1 LTPPV
6 RVKAEEPERE
16 TQMTRWLTSIALAAG
31 LLALGQAQA
40 QQAVEME
47 GQKFEP
53 TVAVGGENLAL
64 NGVGLRKRAF
74 FKVYVAGLYA
84 GKKSTSAAAIINDKG
99 ARRVSLRMLRDVEA
113 QSFIDSFNEGLK
125 NNTPEAQL
133 AAMKPQVDSLVA
145 TLKAIG
151 EAKKGDVINFDFAPD
166 GGTRITL
173 NGQPKGNP
181 IPGADFFAAVL
192 RIWLGDKPAD
202 ETLKKGMLGG

>member
-1 LTPPV
+1 MV
-6 RVKAEEPERE
+6 
-16 TQMTRWLTSIALAAG
+16 LAAG
-31 LLALGQAQA
+31 LVAFGQAQA

-53 TVAVGGENLAL
+53 TVALGVQNLSL
-64 NGVGLRKRAF
+64 NGVGLRKRAI

-84 GKKSTSAAAIINDKG
+84 GQKSTNATALVNDKG

-133 AAMKPQVDSLVA
+133 NAMKPQVDALVA

-151 EAKKGDVINFDFAPD
+151 EAKKGDVINFDYTPD
-166 GGTRITL
+166 GGTRITV
-173 NGQPKGNP
+173 NGQAKGNP
-181 IPGADFFAAVL
+181 IPGADFFSAVL

-202 ETLKKGMLGG
+202 ETLKKGMLGA

>member
-1 LTPPV
+1 
-6 RVKAEEPERE
+6 
-16 TQMTRWLTSIALAAG
+16 MTKWLSLMVLAAG
-31 LLALGQAQA
+31 LVAFGPVQA

-53 TVAVGGENLAL
+53 TVVVGGQTLTL
-64 NGVGLRKRAF
+64 NGVGLRKRAV

-84 GKKSTSAAAIINDKG
+84 GQKSTSAATIVNDKG

-133 AAMKPQVDSLVA
+133 NAMKPQVDALVA
-145 TLKAIG
+145 TLKSIG
-151 EAKKGDVINFDFAPD
+151 EAKKGDVINFDYTPD

-173 NGQPKGNP
+173 NGQPKGNA
-181 IPGADFFAAVL
+181 IPGADFFSAVL

-202 ETLKKGMLGG
+202 EALKKGMLGA

>member
-1 LTPPV
+1 
-6 RVKAEEPERE
+6 
-16 TQMTRWLTSIALAAG
+16 MTRWLTSIVLAAG
-31 LLALGQAQA
+31 VLAFGQAHA
-40 QQAVEME
+40 QQAVEVE

-53 TVAVGGENLAL
+53 TVVVGGQTLTL
-64 NGVGLRKRAF
+64 NGVGLRKRAV

-84 GKKSTSAAAIINDKG
+84 GQKSTSAAAIVNDKG

-133 AAMKPQVDSLVA
+133 NAMKAQVDALSA
-145 TLKAIG
+145 TLKSIG
-151 EAKKGDVINFDFAPD
+151 EAKKGDVINFDYTPD

-173 NGQPKGNP
+173 NGQPKGNA

-192 RIWLGDKPAD
+192 RIWLGEKPAD
-202 ETLKKGMLGG
+202 ETLKKGMLGA

>member
-1 LTPPV
+1 M
-6 RVKAEEPERE
+6 A
-16 TQMTRWLTSIALAAG
+16 RWLTSIVLAVG
-31 LLALGQAQA
+31 LLAFGQAQA
-40 QQAVEME
+40 QQAVELE

-53 TVAVGGENLAL
+53 TVAVGSQNLTL
-64 NGVGLRKRAF
+64 NGVGLRKRAI

-84 GKKSTSAAAIINDKG
+84 GQKSTNSTAIVNDKG

-125 NNTPEAQL
+125 NNTPEDQL
-133 AAMKPQVDSLVA
+133 NAMKPQVDALVA
-145 TLKAIG
+145 TLKSIG
-151 EAKKGDVINFDFAPD
+151 EAKKGDVINFDYTPD

-181 IPGADFFAAVL
+181 IPGAEFFAAVL

-202 ETLKKGMLGG
+202 EALKKGMLGA

>member
-1 LTPPV
+1 
-6 RVKAEEPERE
+6 
-16 TQMTRWLTSIALAAG
+16 MTRWLTSIALAAG

-53 TVAVGGENLAL
+53 TVAVGGQNLVL

-84 GKKSTSAAAIINDKG
+84 GQKSPSAAAIVNEKG

-133 AAMKPQVDSLVA
+133 SAMKPQVDALVA
-145 TLKAIG
+145 TLKSIG
-151 EAKKGDVINFDFAPD
+151 EAKKGDVINFDFTPD

>member
-1 LTPPV
+1 M
-6 RVKAEEPERE
+6 A
-16 TQMTRWLTSIALAAG
+16 RWLTSIALAAG

-53 TVAVGGENLAL
+53 TVAVGGQNLAL
-64 NGVGLRKRAF
+64 NGVGLRKRAI

-84 GKKSTSAAAIINDKG
+84 GQKSTSAAAIVNDKG

-133 AAMKPQVDSLVA
+133 AAMKPQVDALVA
-145 TLKAIG
+145 TLNSIG
-151 EAKKGDVINFDFAPD
+151 EAKKGDVINFDFTPD

-202 ETLKKGMLGG
+202 ETLKKGMLGA

>member
-1 LTPPV
+1 
-6 RVKAEEPERE
+6 
-16 TQMTRWLTSIALAAG
+16 MTKWLTSMVLAAG
-31 LLALGQAQA
+31 LVAFGTAQA

-53 TVAVGGENLAL
+53 TVALGGQTLNL
-64 NGVGLRKRAF
+64 NGVGLRKRAI

-84 GKKSTSAAAIINDKG
+84 GQKSTNPAAIANDKG

-133 AAMKPQVDSLVA
+133 KAMQPQVDALVA

-151 EAKKGDVINFDFAPD
+151 EAKKGDVINFDYTPD
-166 GGTRITL
+166 GGTRITV
-173 NGQPKGNP
+173 NGQPKGNA
-181 IPGADFFAAVL
+181 IPGADFFSAVL

-202 ETLKKGMLGG
+202 ETLKKGMLGA

>member
-1 LTPPV
+1 
-6 RVKAEEPERE
+6 
-16 TQMTRWLTSIALAAG
+16 MTRWLTSIVLAAG
-31 LLALGQAQA
+31 LLAFGQAHA
-40 QQAVEME
+40 QQAVEVE

-53 TVAVGGENLAL
+53 TVVVGGQTLNL
-64 NGVGLRKRAF
+64 NGVGLRKRAV

-84 GKKSTSAAAIINDKG
+84 GQKSTSPAAIVNDKG

-133 AAMKPQVDSLVA
+133 AAMKPQVDALVA
-145 TLKAIG
+145 TLKSIG
-151 EAKKGDVINFDFAPD
+151 EAKKGDVINFDFTPD

-173 NGQPKGNP
+173 NGQPKGNA

-192 RIWLGDKPAD
+192 RIWLGEKPAD
-202 ETLKKGMLGG
+202 EALKKGMLGA